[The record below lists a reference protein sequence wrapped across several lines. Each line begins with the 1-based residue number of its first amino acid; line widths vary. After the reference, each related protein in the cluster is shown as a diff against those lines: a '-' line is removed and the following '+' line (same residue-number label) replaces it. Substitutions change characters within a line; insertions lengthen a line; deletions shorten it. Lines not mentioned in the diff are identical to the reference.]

1 MTGEENLYSVR
12 LKYRHSI
19 QQHPQSIFLC
29 PSLNFTRYELAQ
41 GPKTLRP
48 ISIKLEVA
56 DSFQAC
62 SVCIVD
68 YFNTISTTRCLDLR
82 EASQNGKWS
91 RNEAKKA
98 ILAGCKYYLQVM
110 INLYPSGC
118 PNKSCYSI
126 IHGLFGYLSSF
137 NSRC

>member
-1 MTGEENLYSVR
+1 MENGAEM
-12 LKYRHSI
+12 K
-19 QQHPQSIFLC
+19 Q
-29 PSLNFTRYELAQ
+29 
-41 GPKTLRP
+41 
-48 ISIKLEVA
+48 
-56 DSFQAC
+56 
-62 SVCIVD
+62 
-68 YFNTISTTRCLDLR
+68 
-82 EASQNGKWS
+82 
-91 RNEAKKA
+91 KKV